1 MSPQTAVDKEHG
13 GLKPDQHSANNNNNK
28 TAVIN
33 TGQKKMKL
41 KVFPT

>member
-13 GLKPDQHSANNNNNK
+13 GLKPDQHSANNNNK